1 VPSEVPDGFWE
12 RDVSH
17 SPKPLTPMLG
27 SVFFAARNAALREM
41 FATFGFLV
49 ETLEFREIGGWEYS
63 RLVPLGGHDR
73 GAPPPYLMPVLFRVV
88 PTLRRRIRTCVAAVR
103 DDAAGAMID
112 RWYAEW
118 QPDLAARAAGL
129 LADDPAALD
138 DAELAEHTQRAY
150 TLLQDGCRRHFLLH
164 GAIAFPLA
172 ELVFTLEELLAWT
185 EERTFQLLTGLSV
198 MSTRPAH
205 RLAVIARQLAD
216 EPGAMRLFEART
228 PSLEEVR
235 AVAPAIAEAIEAQ
248 IAEFGSRALSYE
260 IAEPSLAELPDLTM
274 RLLADQVRR
283 GYDPEAETA
292 ALARARSAAVEAAH
306 AALAGRPDADRERFE
321 RALARA
327 QRAYPVR
334 EDNEFSTNS
343 VPLALLRRAV
353 LEHGV
358 RLVARGVLAQRD
370 DVFGLTLPQTVAA
383 LVGSAVTGGTARA
396 GAEVSDALGSAEVRQ
411 LVADARARRAW
422 TEAHP
427 APASYGRRPG
437 PMPSLD
443 ALPSEARFAM
453 RVLLWTVESIFAPES
468 SNREMASAA
477 VSGIPASAGRYT
489 GPVCVVRDEA
499 EFGRIRPG
507 DVLVCPVTSPVW
519 SLVFP
524 SVGALVTDSGG
535 LLSHPAIIARE
546 YRIPAVVAT
555 GSATSILRDGQMVTV
570 DGTTGRVEVLG

>member
-1 VPSEVPDGFWE
+1 
-12 RDVSH
+12 
-17 SPKPLTPMLG
+17 M
-27 SVFFAARNAALREM
+27 
-41 FATFGFLV
+41 
-49 ETLEFREIGGWEYS
+49 
-63 RLVPLGGHDR
+63 
-73 GAPPPYLMPVLFRVV
+73 
-88 PTLRRRIRTCVAAVR
+88 
-103 DDAAGAMID
+103 
-112 RWYAEW
+112 
-118 QPDLAARAAGL
+118 
-129 LADDPAALD
+129 
-138 DAELAEHTQRAY
+138 AEHTQRAY

-172 ELVFTLEELLAWT
+172 ELVFTAEELIGWP

-205 RLAVIARQLAD
+205 RLAAIARQVAG
-216 EPGAMRLFEART
+216 EPAALRLFAARP

-235 AVAPAIAEAIEAQ
+235 AAAPAVADAIEAQ

-283 GYDPEAETA
+283 GYDPDAETA
-292 ALARARSAAVEAAH
+292 ALARARAAALAEAR
-306 AALAGRPDADRERFE
+306 AALAGRSDRDRERFE
-321 RALARA
+321 RALVRA

-358 RLVARGVLAQRD
+358 RLVDRGVLAQRD
-370 DVFGLTLPQTVAA
+370 DVFWLTLPQTAAA
-383 LVGSAVTGGTARA
+383 LVGSASGGAPPAPLADEVGRAQAPRGGRA
-396 GAEVSDALGSAEVRQ
+396 GGGPADALGSTEVRR
-411 LVADARARRAW
+411 LVADARARRSWA
-422 TEAHP
+422 EAHP
-427 APASYGRRPG
+427 APPSYGRRPG

-443 ALPSEARFAM
+443 ALPAEARFAM

-468 SNREMASAA
+468 SNREVASAA

-489 GPVCVVRDEA
+489 GPVRVVRDEG

-555 GSATSILRDGQMVTV
+555 GSATSVLRDGQMVTV
-570 DGTTGRVEVLG
+570 DGTTGRVHVLG